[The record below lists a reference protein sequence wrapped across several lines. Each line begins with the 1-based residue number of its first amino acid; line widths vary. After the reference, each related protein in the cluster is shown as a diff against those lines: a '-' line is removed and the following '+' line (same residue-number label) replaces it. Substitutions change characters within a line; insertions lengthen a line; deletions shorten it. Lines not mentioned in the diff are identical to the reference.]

1 MYKGKITYS
10 FEEFSEAVKTSK
22 SKSEALNKL
31 GLPYK
36 GGSWGNTIFRH
47 HQEKFSINTDH
58 FKSSVESLKNYNE
71 NKKIPIAEILSGM
84 HPTYLGSR
92 LAQRVINEGIFERK
106 CSKCLRFEW
115 EGQPI
120 PIELDHINGKPW
132 DQRVPHVFP
141 LP

>member
-71 NKKIPIAEILSGM
+71 NK
-84 HPTYLGSR
+84 R
-92 LAQRVINEGIFERK
+92 LLE
-106 CSKCLRFEW
+106 
-115 EGQPI
+115 
-120 PIELDHINGKPW
+120 
-132 DQRVPHVFP
+132 
-141 LP
+141 